1 MSVPASTARP
11 RTALGCTGLSKPEE
25 ENAAMFLSRNPIA
38 AFVQNR
44 SLLLATAGFSAVLL
58 TGCASSPASKV
69 GATTK
74 VEFYPTCYQ
83 PVQHLRQTDSDMT
96 KSVVTG
102 AALGAVGGAL
112 AGALTGDKEKRG
124 RNAAIGAAGG
134 ALVGGAAG
142 YYTERQK
149 QIADDNQ
156 RIASYAADFSKSSA
170 DIDRS
175 TAYAKASQ
183 SCYQKEFANLVTAR
197 KAGSINDTEGRKRLA
212 EIVAGLKESND
223 LIVAVN
229 GRASEDLNNY
239 TQAYEK
245 DLQQVGVKRNDVV
258 VVAQAENPQLVT
270 TATQSGTK
278 KPPVKKPAK
287 AAKLP
292 DVPKEAVGT
301 EKSLQDAKN
310 KQAESQQ
317 VAAAGQSEVGRMCK
331 SPDVGDWAPV
341 PCPNV

>member
-1 MSVPASTARP
+1 MIGRKTAKKGLGRHVPF
-11 RTALGCTGLSKPEE
+11 GLVKPEE
-25 ENAAMFLSRNPIA
+25 ENANMLLSRKPLVSA
-38 AFVQNR
+38 SRGRAM
-44 SLLLATAGFSAVLL
+44 LLATAGFSAVLL
-58 TGCASSPASKV
+58 TGCAGSPVSKV
-69 GATTK
+69 GASTK
-74 VEFYPTCYQ
+74 VEYYPSCYE

-96 KSVVTG
+96 RSVATG

-112 AGALTGDKEKRG
+112 AGALTGDSDKRA
-124 RNAAIGAAGG
+124 RNVAIGAAGG

-149 QIADDNQ
+149 QISDDNQ
-156 RIASYAADFSKSSA
+156 RIASYATDISKSA
-170 DIDRS
+170 GDIDRS

-183 SCYQKEFANLVTAR
+183 SCYQREFTSLISGR
-197 KAGSINDTEGRKRLA
+197 KANTINETEGRKRLA

-223 LIVAVN
+223 LIAAVN
-229 GRASEDLNNY
+229 GRASEDLSSY

-258 VVAQAENPQLVT
+258 IVANADAAPVA
-270 TATQSGTK
+270 ATSTK
-278 KPPVKKPAK
+278 KTSKTKQPAK
-287 AAKLP
+287 AKLP

-301 EKSLQDAKN
+301 EKTLQQAKA

-317 VAAAGQSEVGRMCK
+317 VANAGQSQVNSMCK
-331 SPDVGDWAPV
+331 NPDVGDWAPV

>member
-1 MSVPASTARP
+1 
-11 RTALGCTGLSKPEE
+11 
-25 ENAAMFLSRNPIA
+25 MFLSRKPLEA
-38 AFVQNR
+38 LAKSR
-44 SLLLATAGFSAVLL
+44 TLLLATAGFGAVLL
-58 TGCASSPASKV
+58 TGCANSPVSKV

-74 VEFYPTCYQ
+74 VEYYPSCYE

-96 KSVVTG
+96 HSVVTG
-102 AALGAVGGAL
+102 AAIGAVGGAL
-112 AGALTGDKEKRG
+112 AGAFTGDSSKRG

-149 QIADDNQ
+149 QIADDKQ
-156 RIASYAADFSKSSA
+156 RIASYASDIDKSSA

-183 SCYQKEFANLVTAR
+183 SCYQREFASLVSAR
-197 KAGSINDTEGRKRLA
+197 KANTINDTEGRKRLA

-245 DLQQVGVKRNDVV
+245 DLQQVGVKRNDVA
-258 VVAQAENPQLVT
+258 VVAQADSPVVT
-270 TATQSGTK
+270 TSTGTK
-278 KPPVKKPAK
+278 KPPVKKTAK
-287 AAKLP
+287 AKLP

-301 EKSLQDAKN
+301 EKSLQTAKT
-310 KQAESQQ
+310 KQDESKQ
-317 VAAAGQSEVGRMCK
+317 VAAAGQTQVNSMCK
-331 SPDVGDWAPV
+331 NPDVGDWAPV

>member
-1 MSVPASTARP
+1 
-11 RTALGCTGLSKPEE
+11 
-25 ENAAMFLSRNPIA
+25 MFLSRKPFEA
-38 AFVQNR
+38 LAKSR
-44 SLLLATAGFSAVLL
+44 SLLLATAGFGAVLL
-58 TGCASSPASKV
+58 TGCASSPVSRV

-102 AALGAVGGAL
+102 AAIGAVGGAL
-112 AGALTGDKEKRG
+112 AGALTGNSEKRG

-156 RIASYAADFSKSSA
+156 RIASYAADFNKSSA

-183 SCYQKEFANLVTAR
+183 SCYQREFASLVTAR

-270 TATQSGTK
+270 TSSNKQG
-278 KPPVKKPAK
+278 AK
-287 AAKLP
+287 AADKNTGKATGNKTGNTAKAGNSGKANRDKLP
-292 DVPKEAVGT
+292 DVPREAVGT

-331 SPDVGDWAPV
+331 NPDVGDWAPV